1 MEIDFVIQNEADEI
15 VPIEVKAEENLQA
28 KSLKTYCAKFNPQTA
43 IRTSLS
49 NYHQERWMT
58 NIPLYIVGDYL
69 TTADNH

>member
-1 MEIDFVIQNEADEI
+1 MKQLFIIIFCLWNTSVVLYSQNYL
-15 VPIEVKAEENLQA
+15 AEYN
-28 KSLKTYCAKFNPQTA
+28 SNAKFNPQTA